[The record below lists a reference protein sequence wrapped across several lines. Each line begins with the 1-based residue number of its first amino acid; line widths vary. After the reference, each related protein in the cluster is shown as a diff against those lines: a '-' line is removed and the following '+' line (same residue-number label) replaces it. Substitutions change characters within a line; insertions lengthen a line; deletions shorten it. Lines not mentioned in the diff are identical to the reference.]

1 MNTSII
7 NTSSLPFEIREIKK
21 EFKEKLNNISQSNS
35 QSNSQTNP
43 KSFKI
48 NYDIIDGDKLIYQE
62 DNESDIHY
70 KLFLRYVELR
80 NFSSVSNNSLRLIGK
95 RITARQLFNI
105 ANKHHWRQ
113 RLEKYDSEQNFS
125 IMEEISSKFQNS
137 ARETAEVYSQM
148 RDTLNGSMRSF
159 LNQILSDLNVY
170 HTYIDKEDDSK
181 IKRAKDLMK
190 VYKDYLIVSEMLNN
204 YAVKNNFADYN
215 PLEFIEQYEF
225 KDIYGEFQNLEEY
238 EPKEENINMD
248 DFDGNNVIKT
258 AIDYTETEDVNE
270 KENEDKNFFSKEE
283 IKIIKENYIYYNQE
297 NFKGT
302 REFKDAKLLYEGCI
316 NYHKIK
322 NIPFDFDLV
331 E

>member
-1 MNTSII
+1 MNTSVV

-21 EFKEKLNNISQSNS
+21 EFKEKLNNISQSKS
-35 QSNSQTNP
+35 QSNSQSKN
-43 KSFKI
+43 FKI

-70 KLFLRYVELR
+70 KLFLKYVELR
-80 NFSSVSNNSLRLIGK
+80 NFSRVSNNSLGLIGK

-113 RLEKYDSEQNFS
+113 RIEKYDSEQNFS
-125 IMEEISSKFQNS
+125 IMEEISCKFQNS

-190 VYKDYLIVSEMLNN
+190 VYKDYLMVSEMLNN
-204 YAVKNNFADYN
+204 YAEKNNFADYN

-225 KDIYGEFQNLEEY
+225 KDIYGEFQNLEED
-238 EPKEENINMD
+238 EPKEENSVIDNNIN
-248 DFDGNNVIKT
+248 KT
-258 AIDYTETEDVNE
+258 AIDYTETED
-270 KENEDKNFFSKEE
+270 KNVFSKEE

-322 NIPFDFDLV
+322 HIPFDFESV

>member
-1 MNTSII
+1 MNASVID
-7 NTSSLPFEIREIKK
+7 TSSLPFEIREIKK
-21 EFKEKLNNISQSNS
+21 EFKEKLNNISQSK
-35 QSNSQTNP
+35 SQTNP

-190 VYKDYLIVSEMLNN
+190 VYKDYLMVSEMLNN
-204 YAVKNNFADYN
+204 YADKNNFADYN

-225 KDIYGEFQNLEEY
+225 KDIYGEFQNLEED
-238 EPKEENINMD
+238 EPKKENSVIDNNIN
-248 DFDGNNVIKT
+248 KT
-258 AIDYTETEDVNE
+258 AIDYIETEDVNE

-283 IKIIKENYIYYNQE
+283 VKIIKENYIFYNQE

-316 NYHKIK
+316 NYHKVK

>member
-1 MNTSII
+1 
-7 NTSSLPFEIREIKK
+7 
-21 EFKEKLNNISQSNS
+21 LNNISQS
-35 QSNSQTNP
+35 QSKSQTNP

-62 DNESDIHY
+62 DNESDIYY

-80 NFSSVSNNSLRLIGK
+80 NFSSVSNNSLGLIGK

-113 RLEKYDSEQNFS
+113 RIEKYDSEQNFT

-225 KDIYGEFQNLEEY
+225 KDIYGEFQNLEED
-238 EPKEENINMD
+238 EPKKENSVIDNNIN
-248 DFDGNNVIKT
+248 KT
-258 AIDYTETEDVNE
+258 AIDYTETED
-270 KENEDKNFFSKEE
+270 KNVFSKEE

-316 NYHKIK
+316 NYHKVK
-322 NIPFDFDLV
+322 NIPFDFELV